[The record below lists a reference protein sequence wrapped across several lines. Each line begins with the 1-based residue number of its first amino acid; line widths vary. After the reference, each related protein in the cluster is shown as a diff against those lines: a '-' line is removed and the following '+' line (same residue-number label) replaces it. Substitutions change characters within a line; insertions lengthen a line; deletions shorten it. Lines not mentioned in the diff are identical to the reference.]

1 MRMSVAGR
9 ILVAD
14 DEVAVC
20 RILKRF
26 LESKGYEVREAYDGQ
41 QCIDAYRQERADIVL
56 MDVRMPG
63 KDGLAALREITA
75 LDPEVK
81 VIIITAVHEEELAQ
95 EILTQGAIDFITK
108 PIDPNYLEAVLMQKI
123 EAIKDDTED

>member
-1 MRMSVAGR
+1 MAGK

-20 RILKRF
+20 HILRRF

-41 QCIDAYRQERADIVL
+41 QCIDAYRQERADVVL

-63 KDGLAALREITA
+63 KDGLAAFGELRA
-75 LDPEVK
+75 FDPEVK
-81 VIIITAVHEEELAQ
+81 VIIISAVHEEELAH
-95 EILTQGAIDFITK
+95 EILEQGAVDFITK
-108 PIDPNYLEAVLMQKI
+108 PIDPAYLESVLLRKI
-123 EAIKDDTED
+123 ESLKDDRQE